1 MANKLLAYRDVV
13 LVNLP
18 SHSPK
23 GHEQE
28 GVRPM
33 IIVGIP
39 QGELRFPV
47 VIVVPLTTQIGIWK
61 QSNPDLYPTITSG
74 IGGLAQ
80 TSIVLVDQVRAIDVQ
95 RVSRYLGSLSG
106 QEYQPIL
113 NALKQIFI
121 AIDEV

>member
-1 MANKLLAYRDVV
+1 VV

-121 AIDEV
+121 SDR